1 MYCHECNYYGPL
13 GRCRHPRVARP
24 DRNYFEKACENFE
37 QQEPTQTETPPP
49 TMEEKPTTKVCKE
62 CGRELPLDA
71 FMRNPHGVT
80 SICKECAEKK
90 KAAKKAYKDKEKQS
104 QEEFDLLTRAKF
116 PGHKEGINTPGKCA
130 PKPEEILKDYTDS
143 DLVSELRRRGY
154 AGTLT
159 KTSTLE
165 V

>member
-62 CGRELPLDA
+62 CGRELPLEQFA
-71 FMRNPHGVT
+71 KNPHGYT
-80 SICKECAEKK
+80 SLCKECM
-90 KAAKKAYKDKEKQS
+90 KAKQS
-104 QEEFDLLTRAKF
+104 KGVKAHRDGL
-116 PGHKEGINTPGKCA
+116 KELKDQMERSSMHRPEYQPEGKRT

-143 DLVSELRRRGY
+143 DLVDELRRRGY

>member
-37 QQEPTQTETPPP
+37 QQEPTQTETPT
-49 TMEEKPTTKVCKE
+49 TMEEKTTTKVCKE

-90 KAAKKAYKDKEKQS
+90 KAIKR
-104 QEEFDLLTRAKF
+104 DLLGRAVS
-116 PGHKEGINTPGKCA
+116 PGHLEDKPTPGKCA
-130 PKPEEILKDYTDS
+130 PKPEEILKHYTDS
-143 DLVSELRRRGY
+143 DLVDELRRRGY